1 MSHRAK
7 DQDSW
12 GQGPLYNT
20 GPSNPEKG
28 TKLPLLA
35 SDEESLPKARPSAS
49 HCQALCICSMFD
61 RDAAKFNEAIY
72 VRTDIDTDEWA
83 RIEALERQR
92 HGQIIQDGLYRAA
105 L

>member
-1 MSHRAK
+1 MSHPVK

-20 GPSNPEKG
+20 GPSNPKKG
-28 TKLPLLA
+28 TKVQLLG
-35 SDEESLPKARPSAS
+35 DDKKHPPKARLSTS
-49 HCQALCICSMFD
+49 QCQAIYICSMFD
-61 RDAAKFNEAIY
+61 HDTAQFDPVTY
-72 VRTDIDTDEWA
+72 MRTDTDTAEWA
-83 RIEALERQR
+83 RIEALERER